1 MEDEQEPKPI
11 KEAWE
16 ALGTVLGIIVLGV
29 FLFGLFME
37 ILEFFG
43 IKF

>member
-1 MEDEQEPKPI
+1 MGDEGSSPI

-16 ALGTVLGIIVLGV
+16 ALGLVLGIIVLGV
-29 FLFGLFME
+29 FLFGLFVE